1 MKNIKNA
8 SIKQRIKKK
17 FLINQ
22 LKKIIKKLKV
32 ISKIN
37 NILKAF

>member
-17 FLINQ
+17 FQLINQ

-32 ISKIN
+32 I
-37 NILKAF
+37 